1 MEWLKDYLISVTA
14 AALICGIV
22 LSFLN
27 KKGGIEE
34 IGKLLT
40 GLFLCVTVVSPLT
53 NIPFEEFSVLPSYI
67 QEDCSAA
74 VDTGRLSA
82 SHFYRESI
90 SERIQAYI
98 LDKAVALDTTLQV
111 EVHLS
116 EKEPAIPVAVTI
128 RGKASPYAK
137 KQLSE
142 LIQTQL
148 GIGKEAQIWIP

>member
-27 KKGGIEE
+27 KSGGIEE

-53 NIPFEEFSVLPSYI
+53 NIPFDEFSVLPSYV
-67 QEDCSAA
+67 QKNCEDAIDA
-74 VDTGRLSA
+74 GRLSA
-82 SHFYRESI
+82 SHLYRESI
-90 SERIQAYI
+90 SQRIQAYI
-98 LDKAVALDTTLQV
+98 LDKAAALDTDLQI
-111 EVHLS
+111 EVDLS
-116 EKEPAIPVAVTI
+116 EKEPAVPIAITI
-128 RGKASPYAK
+128 RGKTSPYAK

-142 LIQTQL
+142 LIETQL